1 MDDTTPYSR
10 AQTAAAGARSGGKIV
25 KSRRLAAARTPY
37 DRPPPPPPQNSTSNW
52 LTGGVLPKT
61 SRIIAK
67 GAMKLFTFM
76 TDTNSISD
84 EDESEDDDVGSCD
97 DDAPFEDGAFTETI
111 NEEEPQI
118 SGKSPKWVIEKL
130 ILQETFS
137 REESDKLIEIIK
149 SRVVDF
155 STIVEGQGAGL
166 MVTPVRRYGDDIA
179 SYTPERCSKA
189 VMEAKS
195 WLEEKKAG
203 SSSKSDMGHELS
215 AFGSVPLQ
223 HIANIDKGS
232 PVDMAKSYM
241 QARPPWASPL
251 RHSGSRTTSP
261 MAIDLFKDEKLS
273 SADGSSVPSAQKRG
287 SLSAGSWTIQ
297 EEIRK
302 VRSKATEEMLRSVPS
317 TRLDLSTFTSE
328 HKNIQSSGV
337 PDDGSDKMHLSESLP
352 ETEPVGASVNLV
364 AGCSTTHD
372 PKGSALEMKQ
382 NSLHTEYLPAN
393 PDASI
398 SEPNEDLNVKEGTT
412 TYSHQSISLEH
423 MVKQHDD
430 HLCAANDIN
439 SKSASISTNNNIT
452 NSGPPNA
459 NGSASPK
466 SSLSA
471 GADIEQLPK
480 ELDSK
485 PMTSISAEEVCGF
498 LSEASLEIPVVN
510 DTVDGSQDLQVST
523 HQEETKNGTPGKG
536 ERKSGRI
543 QRKGRGRGK

>member
-84 EDESEDDDVGSCD
+84 EDESGNSILEMVFGIIDIEIVHLIFVGVNQTN
-97 DDAPFEDGAFTETI
+97 PFSSKDGAFTETI

-166 MVTPVRRYGDDIA
+166 M
-179 SYTPERCSKA
+179 RCSKA

-423 MVKQHDD
+423 MVKQHD
-430 HLCAANDIN
+430 ANDIN